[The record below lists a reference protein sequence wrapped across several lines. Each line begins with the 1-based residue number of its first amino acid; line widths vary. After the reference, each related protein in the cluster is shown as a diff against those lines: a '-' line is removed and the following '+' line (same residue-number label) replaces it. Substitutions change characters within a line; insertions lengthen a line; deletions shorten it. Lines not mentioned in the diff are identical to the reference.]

1 MGQDKGLLQLA
12 EVPLVERVLL
22 QVAGL
27 SDEAMLITNRP
38 DEYRRFGVPVRTDV
52 RPGTGALGG
61 LYSALH
67 YATHDCILVLSC
79 DMPFVNRPL
88 LEHILGLAPGWDAVV
103 PRLGVSDRIEPLRAL
118 YRKSCVRPI
127 VDALDAGRR
136 RVISF
141 FGDVKVRYV
150 EIEEIKCFDPA
161 GGTFFNINTLADLAA
176 ARELAASYP
185 LPKSR

>member
-1 MGQDKGLLQLA
+1 VQ
-12 EVPLVERVLL
+12 
-22 QVAGL
+22 
-27 SDEAMLITNRP
+27 
-38 DEYRRFGVPVRTDV
+38 
-52 RPGTGALGG
+52 
-61 LYSALH
+61 
-67 YATHDCILVLSC
+67 
-79 DMPFVNRPL
+79 
-88 LEHILGLAPGWDAVV
+88 
-103 PRLGVSDRIEPLRAL
+103 
-118 YRKSCVRPI
+118 PI

-150 EIEEIKCFDPA
+150 ETEEIKCFDPA

>member
-1 MGQDKGLLQLA
+1 MGRDKGLLHLA
-12 EVPLVERVLL
+12 GVPLVERVLL
-22 QVAGL
+22 QVADL
-27 SDEAMLITNRP
+27 CDEVMLITNRP
-38 DEYRRFGVPVRTDV
+38 DEYQRFGMPMHTVV

-67 YATHDCILVLSC
+67 YAIHDCILVLSS

-103 PRLGVSDRIEPLRAL
+103 PRMGDSDRIEPLRAL
-118 YRKSCVRPI
+118 YRKSCVQPI

-150 EIEEIKCFDPA
+150 EMEEIERFDPG
-161 GGTFFNINTLADLAA
+161 GGTFFNINTPADLTD

-185 LPKSR
+185 LSRSR

>member
-1 MGQDKGLLQLA
+1 MGQDKGLLPLA
-12 EVPLVERVLL
+12 GVPLIEHVLL

-38 DEYRRFGVPVRTDV
+38 DEYRHFGVPMRMDV
-52 RPGTGALGG
+52 RPGTSALGG
-61 LYSALH
+61 LYTALH
-67 YATHDCILVLSC
+67 YATRDCILVLSC
-79 DMPFVNRPL
+79 DMPFVSRPL
-88 LEHILGLAPGWDAVV
+88 LEHILDLAPGWDAVV
-103 PRLGVSDRIEPLRAL
+103 PRLGESDRIEPLRAL
-118 YRKSCVRPI
+118 YRKSCVQPI